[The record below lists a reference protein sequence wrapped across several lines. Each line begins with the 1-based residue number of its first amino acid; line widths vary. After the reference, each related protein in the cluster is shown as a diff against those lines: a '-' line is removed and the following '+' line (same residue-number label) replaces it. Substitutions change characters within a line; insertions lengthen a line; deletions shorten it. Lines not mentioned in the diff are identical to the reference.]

1 MNPFFKDPKDTVF
14 PTNLTINCGGNLV
27 DLSTPKVMGIVN
39 ITPDSFFKK
48 SRANGAE
55 ELLTQVN
62 QHLEEGATFI
72 DLGAMST
79 RPGSK
84 EISIEE
90 EKSRLMNALKL
101 VKQEFPNAII
111 SVDTYRSEIAN
122 EAINEGAHLINDI
135 SGGQFDVNM
144 FKTVAKLSVPYIMMH
159 TLDKP
164 EVMQTNPTYNNI
176 INDINNFFTNK
187 LQYLHQ
193 LKVKDIILDP
203 GFGFGKTLAHNY
215 SILKHFNEFNQLGCP
230 LLAGISR
237 KGMIWK
243 LLETTPEGALNGTT
257 VANTIALQNGA
268 KIIRTHDTKPAME
281 AIKMIEYYS
290 KQE

>member
-1 MNPFFKDPKDTVF
+1 MSSPLKDPKDTVF

-39 ITPDSFFKK
+39 ITPDSFFEK
-48 SRANGAE
+48 SRANGAK
-55 ELLTQVN
+55 ELLAQVN
-62 QHLEEGATFI
+62 QHIEEGATFI

-84 EISIEE
+84 EISLEE
-90 EKSRLMNALKL
+90 EKERLLPALKL
-101 VKQEFPNAII
+101 VKKEFPNALI
-111 SVDTYRSEIAN
+111 SIDTYRSIIAH
-122 EAINEGAHLINDI
+122 EAINEGAHMINDI
-135 SGGQFDVNM
+135 SGGKFDDNM

-164 EVMQTNPTYNNI
+164 ELMQNNPNYNDVVL
-176 INDINNFFTNK
+176 DITKFFTSQ
-187 LQYLHQ
+187 LHRLHQ

-215 SILKHFNEFNQLGCP
+215 SILKHFDEFNNLGCP

-243 LLETTPEGALNGTT
+243 ILETTPEHALNGTT
-257 VANTIALQNGA
+257 VAHTIALQNGA
-268 KIIRTHDTKPAME
+268 KIIRTHDSKPAME
-281 AIKMIEYYS
+281 AIKMVEFYQQQS
-290 KQE
+290 